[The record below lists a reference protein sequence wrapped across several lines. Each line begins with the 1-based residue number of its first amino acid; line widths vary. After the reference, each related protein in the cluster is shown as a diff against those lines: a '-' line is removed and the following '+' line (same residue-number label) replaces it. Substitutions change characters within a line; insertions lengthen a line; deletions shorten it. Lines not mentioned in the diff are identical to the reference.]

1 MARDFSGH
9 GTGSYLPK
17 AAQDHAEHTGCY
29 CQTWHGIVI
38 VAKCGP
44 RSFAKHTGSYC
55 QTRYGIVIIAKCGPR
70 SCRTHRILLPNMARD
85 LAKHTRSLTPNIAW
99 DILLGK
105 CGTTSSFFFLDPR
118 DLAEHGEHH
127 ILPSTWHG
135 ILPREASERTRSFP
149 SACAN
154 QLLIVASSSLS
165 PFLPPSKPGN
175 PYS

>member
-70 SCRTHRILLPNMARD
+70 SCRTHRILLPNKVRD
-85 LAKHTRSLTPNIAW
+85 RNYCQMRPKILPNTPDLTAKHGTGSCQTHTKSYSKHRMGYSSWQMRHHLF
-99 DILLGK
+99 LL
-105 CGTTSSFFFLDPR
+105 
-118 DLAEHGEHH
+118 
-127 ILPSTWHG
+127 
-135 ILPREASERTRSFP
+135 LPRPTGSCRTW
-149 SACAN
+149 
-154 QLLIVASSSLS
+154 
-165 PFLPPSKPGN
+165 
-175 PYS
+175 